1 MGVLLLLITIVGVI
15 AAFILLSISI
25 FTKKNWLRKF
35 VLGTG
40 AAWFVFYAILLFAA
54 SLSSREKNLS
64 LNEPKAFCGFYIDCH
79 LHAAVSEVRKTKRLG
94 ERTANGEFYIVK
106 VRVSSDAKR
115 ATLGLLTVDA
125 QIIDNQNRRFERDLQ
140 AETQLG
146 EQQPFERRIL
156 PVKSFEKQIVFDL
169 PNDAEN
175 PRLDIRE
182 GYGVDHAI
190 EAVLIGDEDS
200 VLHKR
205 NYFTL
210 EQQLQTAD
218 VRK

>member
-1 MGVLLLLITIVGVI
+1 M
-15 AAFILLSISI
+15 
-25 FTKKNWLRKF
+25 RKF
-35 VLGTG
+35 VLGRG

-94 ERTANGEFYIVK
+94 ERTTNGEFYIVK